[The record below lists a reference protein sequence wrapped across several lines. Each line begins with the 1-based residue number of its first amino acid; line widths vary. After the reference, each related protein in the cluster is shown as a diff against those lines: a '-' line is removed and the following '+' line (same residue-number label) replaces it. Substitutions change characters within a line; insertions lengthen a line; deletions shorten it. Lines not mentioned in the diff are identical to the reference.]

1 MENTTTITEILDS
14 FKNFDGNYKRE
25 QVDAAIELKKEIT
38 PHLIEILKN
47 VLADPDSYIENEEL
61 YDHIYSIM
69 LLGYFRESRAHDVII
84 DLFCLPDELPHEI
97 FGDLATSDLPVLLLQ
112 TCGGSIERIKSM
124 ALNRDVDV
132 YCRISALQAMAY
144 AVVEN
149 IVSREEV
156 VKFFGTLFTGKEADP
171 DSDFWGLLANLV
183 CSLYPEELMSIIEK
197 AYDDDLIASEMI
209 SYENFESVLEDGKE
223 WCLERLRSDL
233 ERHSLGDMHD
243 GMSWWACFDEEPQ
256 FYSAQEPDDLISY
269 AQTTHSDTSN
279 QKLKKKKEKAKKK
292 KRKQAKASR
301 KKNRR

>member
-1 MENTTTITEILDS
+1 MENANIIPEILDS
-14 FKNFDGNYKRE
+14 FRNFDGNYKRE

-38 PHLIEILKN
+38 PHLIKILKN
-47 VLADPDSYIENEEL
+47 VLADPDSYIENDEL

-97 FGDLATSDLPVLLLQ
+97 FGDLTTSDLPVLLLQ

-124 ALNRDVDV
+124 AVNKDVDV
-132 YCRISALQAMAY
+132 YCRISALQALAY

-149 IVSREEV
+149 IASREEV
-156 VKFFGTLFTGKEADP
+156 ITFFGTLFTGKEADP
-171 DSDFWGLLANLV
+171 GSDFWGLLANLV
-183 CSLYPEELMSIIEK
+183 CALYPEELMSIVEE
-197 AYDDDLIASEMI
+197 AYDDDLIASGMI
-209 SYENFESVLEDGKE
+209 SYEDFESALEDGKE

-233 ERHSLGDMHD
+233 ERNAPGDMHAS
-243 GMSWWACFDEEPQ
+243 MSWWACFDEEPQ
-256 FYSAQEPDDLISY
+256 FYPAQEPDDLINY
-269 AQTTHSDTSN
+269 TQATHSDASK
-279 QKLKKKKEKAKKK
+279 QILKKKREKAKKK